1 MRMNSYDFS
10 SLNSVFEEGLGKQ
23 DLSFSDLNAIKREL
37 NKFFKDSTC
46 NSVYFTNNI
55 SKPFFGMIVCPSFD
69 ADSIYDYLMGN
80 EDIRLSKYTVEID
93 SHLFNPVLD
102 LKPQEITAILLHEIG
117 HVVNDCVPIA
127 NARRYLDEY
136 MAKNHSTI
144 RMSQSIHY
152 REVLA
157 YALKDF
163 VSKDR
168 SIFYTSDVDEV
179 LADDFVRGYGYGLHL
194 EHALQKVLKNNS
206 KLYQG
211 QYNDR
216 FTTFMWTMDLYN
228 HMQYRRVPALRFL
241 RKVKALTGSRIE
253 QAEIENLMRRIN
265 RIDDNSLLEAG
276 PISAMNV
283 KIKQRMKKMRIDNM
297 RSLEDDYFEINMR
310 IRNVEDEEDALYLM
324 RQINT
329 RISLITDFIES
340 GDLDATEKK
349 KWNDVLDRFNR
360 LREELSSSMV
370 YKRKNYGIFVQYPDI
385 VSNRY

>member
-1 MRMNSYDFS
+1 MKTHNYDFS
-10 SLNSVFEEGLGKQ
+10 SLNSVFYEGLKKQ
-23 DLSFSDLNAIKREL
+23 DLNFSDLNTIKREL

-46 NSVYFTNNI
+46 SSVYFTNNI
-55 SKPFFGMIVCPSFD
+55 SKPFFGMIVCPSINGD
-69 ADSIYDYLMGN
+69 DIYDYLMGN
-80 EDIRLSKYTVEID
+80 DEIRLAKYTVEID
-93 SHLFNPVLD
+93 SHLFNPVLGLD
-102 LKPQEITAILLHEIG
+102 EKEITAVLLHEIG
-117 HVVNDCVPIA
+117 HVVNDCVPIM

-136 MAKNHSTI
+136 MAKNHSTL
-144 RMSQSIHY
+144 RMSDSIHY
-152 REVLA
+152 KEVLS

-163 VSKDR
+163 VAKDR

-179 LADDFVRGYGYGLHL
+179 MADDFVRGYGYGLYL
-194 EHALQKVLKNNS
+194 EHALQKILKNNS

-216 FTTFMWTMDLYN
+216 FTTFIWTMDLYN

-276 PISAMNV
+276 PISAINS

-297 RSLEDDYFEINMR
+297 KSLEDDYYEINMR

-329 RISLITDFIES
+329 RISLITDFIET
-340 GDLDATEKK
+340 GDLDSVEKR
-349 KWNDVLDRFNR
+349 KWNDVLDRFGR
-360 LREELSSSMV
+360 LREELSNSMV

-385 VSNRY
+385 VADRY